1 MRHAREKIG
10 SIRSENNNKTRST
23 NGTNDRISKEAK
35 TPVILHKLKRV
46 REIKNHQTEF
56 IIAQQ
61 VS

>member
-46 REIKNHQTEF
+46 REKNMVRKMKG
-56 IIAQQ
+56 AKN
-61 VS
+61 